1 MANHVYFNIEVTSA
15 LTEGQWNES
24 FHQENVE
31 RKVWD
36 DKDPY
41 IVREFK
47 ELENQPFMQHLNPKF
62 DEEGHLTDSWNWYV
76 SNVGAKWCHVEDCIY
91 DEDTQTLSGYSAW
104 SAPIDMCNAIVH
116 HIQDT
121 YDEAAHLKMTF
132 EDEFRNFIGIYHI
145 ESHRDTDGEW
155 ISNYDED
162 YVDDGDI
169 AYYMEEVFG
178 DVYHQDDFDWHDEH
192 ENLRTGEMVIPQ
204 EHLDEMVYAFFE
216 NCTFG
221 HVD

>member
-31 RKVWD
+31 RTMWND
-36 DKDPY
+36 EETY

-47 ELENQPFMQHLNPKF
+47 ELEHQPFMQHLNPKF
-62 DEEGHLTDSWNWYV
+62 DEDGHLDDSWNWYV
-76 SNVGAKWCHVEDCIY
+76 SNVGAKWCHVEDCVY
-91 DEDTQTLSGYSAW
+91 HEDGQILSGYSAW

-132 EDEFRNFIGIYHI
+132 EDEFRNFIGIYYI

-155 ISNYDED
+155 ISTYDEE
-162 YVDDGDI
+162 YIDDGDI
-169 AYYMEEVFG
+169 AYYMEEIIG
-178 DVYHQDDFDWHDEH
+178 DAYHEDEFCMHDEY
-192 ENLRTGEMVIPQ
+192 ENKRTGEMIIPL

-216 NCTFG
+216 NGTFG
-221 HVD
+221 HID

>member
-24 FHQENVE
+24 FLQENVK
-31 RKVWD
+31 RKMWHSDETYTV
-36 DKDPY
+36 K
-41 IVREFK
+41 EFK
-47 ELENQPFMQHLNPKF
+47 ELEHQPFMQHLNPKF

-76 SNVGAKWCHVEDCIY
+76 SNVGAKWCCVEDC
-91 DEDTQTLSGYSAW
+91 ELGHLNGYSAW
-104 SAPIDMCNAIVH
+104 SAPIDMCQAIIH
-116 HIQDT
+116 YIQDT

-132 EDEFRNFIGIYHI
+132 EDEFRNFIGIYNI

-155 ISNYDED
+155 ISSYDEE
-162 YVDDGDI
+162 YLDDGDI
-169 AYYMEEVFG
+169 AYYMEEVLG

-192 ENLRTGEMVIPQ
+192 ENLRTGELVIPQ

-216 NCTFG
+216 NGTFG
-221 HVD
+221 HID